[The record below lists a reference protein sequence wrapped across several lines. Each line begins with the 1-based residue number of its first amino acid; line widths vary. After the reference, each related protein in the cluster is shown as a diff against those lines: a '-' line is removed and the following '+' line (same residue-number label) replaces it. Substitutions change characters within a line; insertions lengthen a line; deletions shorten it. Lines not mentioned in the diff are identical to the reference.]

1 VYTHVIVPFDGEE
14 QSRRAAGLGADL
26 SHLFGS
32 RLVVVTATNSD
43 KGAALLKEKA
53 QRISGG
59 NVDVW
64 VEPNNRPVDAI
75 ATTVK
80 FRPRSLVVMAT
91 SARQGVRRAVYGSV
105 AEAVVRRVDVPVMLL
120 GPHFPEWDVTD
131 IRQLLVCVDG
141 SATAQSALPLAV
153 QWAQRL
159 ELPIVLYNAHR
170 PDDEGTSP
178 ADLEALAAL
187 LEPVVPR
194 VEVRQVTSKDPT
206 TSIVNELAPSSCTL
220 AIMTTHARAGVD
232 RQRNGSQVMRVVER
246 SKLPVL
252 VLRAGAKLPEA
263 LPEAPPE
270 VVAEPDEVPAEVT
283 GFGAFEVPV
292 DDWSM
297 DPIVGA

>member
-26 SHLFGS
+26 SHRFDS
-32 RLVVVTATNSD
+32 RLVVVMATNSD
-43 KGAALLKEKA
+43 KSAALLKEKA
-53 QRISGG
+53 QNISDGK
-59 NVDVW
+59 VDVW

-120 GPHFPEWDVTD
+120 GPHFPGWDVTD

-159 ELPIVLYNAHR
+159 ELPIVLFNAHR
-170 PDDEGTSP
+170 PDEEGTAP
-178 ADLEALAAL
+178 ADLESLADL
-187 LEPVVPR
+187 LEPAVAR
-194 VEVRQVTSKDPT
+194 VEIRQVVTKDPT
-206 TSIVNELAPSSCTL
+206 TSILGELKPASHTL
-220 AIMTTHARAGVD
+220 AVMTTHARSGVD
-232 RQRNGSQVMRVVER
+232 RQRRGSQVMRVVER

-252 VLRAGAKLPEA
+252 VQRAGVKLSAATATPAAVSAPAVEPAHA
-263 LPEAPPE
+263 L
-270 VVAEPDEVPAEVT
+270 VDELGEWST
-283 GFGAFEVPV
+283 SWSV
-292 DDWSM
+292 DQ
-297 DPIVGA
+297 A